1 MYESG
6 YYPAGAEYDPR
17 APWNEREPTM
27 IECAACGGKGYHW
40 HAYDFEA
47 DRETEC
53 TEETWELLPETE
65 EEAIVPSACTSSRAK
80 RRPAKCAMVRAKWNM
95 NPITMTMTK
104 IKPIINPDEYYQR
117 SEVSNS
123 DLTELKNQLHPH
135 MQYGDR
141 EAAFRFGSIV
151 DAIIT
156 EPSRVDFL
164 HMTIDGEQCSEE
176 EFLHA
181 REMQRALRAEAR
193 RDPFL
198 AKVLELSETQC
209 FMVNKQQPFDNSGF
223 RFTLDTRCKW
233 DWWLPSCHFGGD
245 LKTTFASTQAEFD
258 NAVDFFDWDRSRA
271 WYMDIAHSDRDFIY
285 AISKKNCRIFKKF
298 IKRGDDTY
306 LRGFDKYNELAFQY
320 WAFSLA

>member
-1 MYESG
+1 
-6 YYPAGAEYDPR
+6 
-17 APWNEREPTM
+17 
-27 IECAACGGKGYHW
+27 
-40 HAYDFEA
+40 
-47 DRETEC
+47 
-53 TEETWELLPETE
+53 
-65 EEAIVPSACTSSRAK
+65 
-80 RRPAKCAMVRAKWNM
+80 MVRAKWNLD
-95 NPITMTMTK
+95 PITMIMTK

-209 FMVNKQQPFDNSGF
+209 FMVNKQQPFDNGGF
-223 RFTLDTRCKW
+223 HFTLDTRCKW